1 VNVGF
6 IIKAPNDPI
15 NMQQEEHQYYMQRLQ
30 NSFEEIVEEV
40 INMAKVIQ

>member
-1 VNVGF
+1 VYVSF

-15 NMQQEEHQYYMQRLQ
+15 ITQQGEHQYYMQRPR